1 MTTHPLENHP
11 VVPHADWTQARKKLL
26 VKEKALTRQQDALN
40 TERRQLP
47 WTRLEKSYL
56 FEGPDGK
63 ETLAQLFGPRS
74 QLFVY
79 HFMFGPDWDEGCRSC
94 SMITDH
100 LDAAAIHLAARDVT
114 LVLISR
120 GPYAKMAAFQRR
132 LGWKVKW
139 VSSLDSDFNQ
149 DFGVSFTPEELA
161 SGKSLYNFGTAV
173 PFSEETG
180 GGSIFFKD
188 ARGQVF
194 LTYSSYG
201 RGMEP
206 LMLPYFILDRVPRGR
221 DEAGLPYP
229 SAWLRHHDRYGKD

>member
-1 MTTHPLENHP
+1 MTTHRLENHP
-11 VVPHADWTQARKKLL
+11 VVSHADWIEARKKLL
-26 VKEKALTRQQDALN
+26 VKEKALTRQQDALA
-40 TERRQLP
+40 TEARQLP
-47 WTRLEKSYL
+47 WVRMEKNYV
-56 FEGPDGK
+56 FEGPDGQ

-74 QLFVY
+74 QLFLY
-79 HFMFGPDWDEGCRSC
+79 HFMFGADWDEGCRTC
-94 SMITDH
+94 SMIADH

-114 LVLISR
+114 VALVSR

-139 VSSLDSDFNQ
+139 VSSLGNDFNR
-149 DFGVSFTPEELA
+149 DFRVSFTPEEME
-161 SGKSLYNFGTAV
+161 KPVYNFGTAV

-180 GGSIFFKD
+180 GGSVFVKD

-194 LTYSSYG
+194 LTYSGFARS
-201 RGMEP
+201 MEP
-206 LMLPYFILDRVPRGR
+206 LMLPYFILDHVPKGR